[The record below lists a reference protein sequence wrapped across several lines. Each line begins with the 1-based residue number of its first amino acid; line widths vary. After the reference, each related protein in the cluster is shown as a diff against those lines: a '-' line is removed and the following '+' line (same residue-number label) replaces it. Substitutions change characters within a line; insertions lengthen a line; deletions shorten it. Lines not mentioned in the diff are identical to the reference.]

1 MARRARAYRGA
12 KRQKEKVRQTRQQEK
27 RRRRQDKKQSPH
39 PLENQEPGAT
49 DTPSKPP
56 SEPPDT

>member
-39 PLENQEPGAT
+39 LLENQEPG
-49 DTPSKPP
+49 PESLPP
-56 SEPPDT
+56 DSPDQPPDT